1 MLEYNCPEIFEK
13 YKAIL
18 NDKNQT
24 NNLII
29 YNNKNSNETIFVSS
43 TEIYKNSN
51 IMKTIQYLIVNN
63 IIRIW
68 NDDLISKRNNKL
80 TLKNLNSFDNYDE
93 EVENIKIE
101 SKYISKT
108 PIVNQQN
115 TKDTYINKISK
126 ITSNI
131 EILDYI
137 NSSKPAEYR
146 CKICGNIW
154 KERPDHFKDRHK
166 YKCPKCGK

>member
-1 MLEYNCPEIFEK
+1 
-13 YKAIL
+13 
-18 NDKNQT
+18 
-24 NNLII
+24 
-29 YNNKNSNETIFVSS
+29 
-43 TEIYKNSN
+43 
-51 IMKTIQYLIVNN
+51 MKTIQYLIVNN

-68 NDDLISKRNNKL
+68 SDDLISKRNNKL

-131 EILDYI
+131 EIIDYI
-137 NSSKPAEYR
+137 NSSKPVEYR

-166 YKCPKCGK
+166 YKCPKCDK